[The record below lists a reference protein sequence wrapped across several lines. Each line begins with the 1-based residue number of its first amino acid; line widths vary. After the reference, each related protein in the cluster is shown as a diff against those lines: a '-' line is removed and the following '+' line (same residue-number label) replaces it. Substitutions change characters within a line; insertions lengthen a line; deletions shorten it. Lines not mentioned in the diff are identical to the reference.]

1 MSGAYRVRPRVLVL
15 AAEAWAA
22 AEKLAEP
29 AGVTPSAFI
38 EIMLRDL
45 YDLVESQPESEQVS
59 QPDSEQVS
67 QRNVIPIS
75 RGRRRR
81 RRSSRPPGFDL

>member
-1 MSGAYRVRPRVLVL
+1 MSSAYRVRPHVLVL

-22 AEKLAEP
+22 AEELAEA

-45 YDLVESQPESEQVS
+45 YDRAESQPE
-59 QPDSEQVS
+59 SEQVS

>member
-1 MSGAYRVRPRVLVL
+1 MSSAYRVRPHVLVL

-22 AEKLAEP
+22 AEELAEA

-45 YDLVESQPESEQVS
+45 YDAPNHNLSAN
-59 QPDSEQVS
+59 
-67 QRNVIPIS
+67 R
-75 RGRRRR
+75 
-81 RRSSRPPGFDL
+81 

>member
-1 MSGAYRVRPRVLVL
+1 VL
-15 AAEAWAA
+15 AAAAWAA
-22 AEKLAEP
+22 AEELAEA

-45 YDLVESQPESEQVS
+45 YDRAESQPE
-59 QPDSEQVS
+59 SEQVS

>member
-1 MSGAYRVRPRVLVL
+1 MSSTYRVRPQVLVL
-15 AAEAWAA
+15 EAEAWAA
-22 AEKLAEP
+22 AEELAEA

-38 EIMLRDL
+38 EIMLLDL
-45 YDLVESQPESEQVS
+45 HDRAESQPE
-59 QPDSEQVS
+59 SEQVS

-81 RRSSRPPGFDL
+81 RRSNRPPGFDF